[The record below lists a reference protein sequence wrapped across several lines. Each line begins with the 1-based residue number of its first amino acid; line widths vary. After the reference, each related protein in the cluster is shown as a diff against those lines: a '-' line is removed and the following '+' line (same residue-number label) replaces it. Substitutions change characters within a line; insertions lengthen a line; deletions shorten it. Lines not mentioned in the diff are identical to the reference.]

1 MALET
6 TILISVDSVI
16 TTDGMVYP
24 LMVDNHPD
32 MHNGVHITDCTDE
45 WMTTL
50 SSGDYNRVVN
60 RGHETCMHD
69 RPWTSECAD
78 CNIDE
83 YSPAEVAELDYINE
97 FEGGD
102 LVDVEGYIV

>member
-24 LMVDNHPD
+24 LTKSNEPD
-32 MHNGVHITDCTDE
+32 MNMGIHVMDCTEDWVE
-45 WMTTL
+45 SL
-50 SSGDYNRVVN
+50 SEKDYNRVVN
-60 RGHETCMHD
+60 RGFETCMHG
-69 RPWTSECAD
+69 RSWNSECGD

-83 YSPAEVAELDYINE
+83 YSGNELAE
-97 FEGGD
+97 FEFISKYEGGEI
-102 LVDVEGYIV
+102 VDIEGYMA